1 MSINSIRDT
10 FFEECEDLLDALIEG
25 LAEMSGGSYEGE
37 TVHAVFRAVHSIKG
51 GAGAFGL
58 NQLVGFAHTFETVL
72 DRVRS
77 DQLEV
82 DPELMRVLQRAGD
95 HLSDLVEANRIA
107 SEVDEGT
114 HASLLQAL
122 NGFLGID
129 PADGE
134 DGGQEEEFVFEALAL
149 DLDLQDDIGGQTDG
163 YEIRFSPNPAL
174 YANGHEPLL
183 IFEALA
189 GLGSL
194 EVAANTTDLAPFADL
209 DWKAPKTDWIIRLRS
224 SEPEH
229 LIDEVFEFVEGLC
242 ELSIEA
248 IQTDPP
254 EEAAADVPDLD
265 DAAPDGGADPT
276 PPAAASA
283 PAEEAVKV
291 VDLAALRTSPADAEK
306 KQEPKA
312 ANGPRPTLRVDL
324 ERVDRLINTVGE
336 LIINQA
342 VISQRIEEIGLPSG
356 SGLSTE
362 LEDYKLLAREIQE
375 GVMAIRAQ
383 PVKPLFQRMSRIV
396 REASDATGKAA
407 RLVTEGEGTEVDK
420 TVVERLADPLTHMIR
435 NAIDHGLEGPEQRAR
450 AGKDAVG
457 TIRLAAFHRSGSVL
471 IEITDDGAGL
481 DRDRILETAV
491 SKGLVPA
498 EAELAPGEID
508 NLLFMPGF
516 STAKEVSNL
525 SGRGVGMDVVKT
537 AISSLGGRVTI
548 TSRAGEGTTFSI
560 VLPLTLAVM
569 DGMVVKVAGQTMVV
583 PISSIIETIRPG
595 PDELHRFGVDGWLL
609 SIRGSYVP
617 IIDVATSLGRGV
629 PDADVRD
636 QVLLLIQTE
645 GQSHCALAVNGI
657 SDQRQVVIKS
667 LEGNYGHIPGV
678 SAATILGDGKIA
690 LIIDPDA
697 VVANSSAALR
707 RVSDPR
713 PEKEI
718 ANGAAG

>member
-1 MSINSIRDT
+1 MSNSIRDT

-25 LAEMSGGSYEGE
+25 LSEMSAGTHEEE

-58 NQLVGFAHTFETVL
+58 DQLVNFAHTFETVL

-77 DQLEV
+77 GEMEIEPD
-82 DPELMRVLQRAGD
+82 LMRVLQRAGD
-95 HLSDLVEANRIA
+95 HLSDLVEANRIE
-107 SEVDEGT
+107 SGVDETT
-114 HASLLQAL
+114 HAGLLGQL
-122 NGFLGID
+122 NGFLGKE
-129 PADGE
+129 GE
-134 DGGQEEEFVFEALAL
+134 DDVADDGAEEFVFEALSI
-149 DLDLQDDIGGQTDG
+149 DIGAPMETAPQTAG
-163 YEIRFSPNPAL
+163 FEIRFTPRPEL

-183 IFEALA
+183 LFQSLSQ
-189 GLGSL
+189 LGSL
-194 EVAANTTDLAPFADL
+194 QVTCEYASPPLGASDWQAPAASWQLTLA
-209 DWKAPKTDWIIRLRS
+209 T

-229 LIDEVFEFVEGLC
+229 AIHEVFEFVEGLC
-242 ELSIEA
+242 ELDVQPIPVGPEQPEQQVVTEPA
-248 IQTDPP
+248 QAPPPTDPLP
-254 EEAAADVPDLD
+254 KPDHPRS
-265 DAAPDGGADPT
+265 AEPRQESRPDPK
-276 PPAAASA
+276 PA
-283 PAEEAVKV
+283 
-291 VDLAALRTSPADAEK
+291 
-306 KQEPKA
+306 
-312 ANGPRPTLRVDL
+312 GPRPTLRVDL

-342 VISQRIEEIGLPSG
+342 VISQRIEEMNLPSG
-356 SGLSTE
+356 AGLTTE

-407 RLVTEGEGTEVDK
+407 RLVTEGESTEVDK

-435 NAIDHGLEGPEQRAR
+435 NAIDHGLENAEKRAQ
-450 AGKDAVG
+450 AGKEPVG

-471 IEITDDGAGL
+471 IEVSDDGAGL
-481 DRDRILETAV
+481 NREKILEIAI
-491 SKGLVPA
+491 SKGLVSP
-498 EAELAPGEID
+498 EADLNPGEID

-516 STAKEVSNL
+516 STATEVSNL

-537 AISSLGGRVTI
+537 AITSLGGRVTI
-548 TSRAGEGTTFSI
+548 QTRAGEGTTFSI

-569 DGMVVKVAGQTMVV
+569 DGMVVTVSDQTMVV
-583 PISSIIETIRPG
+583 PISSIIETIRPSPG
-595 PDELHRFGVDGWLL
+595 ELHRFGVDGWLL

-617 IIDVATSLGRGV
+617 IVDVAGCLGTGDSR
-629 PDADVRD
+629 ADIRE
-636 QVLLLIQTE
+636 QVLLLVQTE
-645 GQSHCALAVNGI
+645 GQSHCALAVDGI

-697 VVANSSAALR
+697 VIANSSASLR
-707 RVSDPR
+707 RLPDPR
-713 PEKEI
+713 LEKELPHGI
-718 ANGAAG
+718 AL